1 MARSHNRI
9 ILIGNLGKDAELRA
23 TPGGTSVATT
33 TIAINDPAKKDD
45 TGKPGTEWYRLKVWG
60 RTAENL
66 GKYLLKGKQV
76 YVEGRL
82 SIQTWKDRE
91 GKDRYTP
98 EVSVDQILLLG
109 SPGGSTGG
117 GSYGRSEPS
126 ATEDFGEAGGH
137 EDPAADDIPF

>member
-23 TPGGTSVATT
+23 TPGGKSVATT
-33 TIAINDPAKKDD
+33 SIAINDPAKKDES
-45 TGKPGTEWYRLKVWG
+45 GNPGTEWYRLKIWG
-60 RTAENL
+60 KTADNIS
-66 GKYLLKGKQV
+66 KFLLKGKQV

-109 SPGGSTGG
+109 SASGGSGA
-117 GSYGRSEPS
+117 YGARSETPV
-126 ATEDFGEAGGH
+126 ADDADAGH
-137 EDPAADDIPF
+137 DDPAVDDIPF

>member
-23 TPGGTSVATT
+23 TPAGKSVATT
-33 TIAINDPAKKDD
+33 SIAINDPAKKDES
-45 TGKPGTEWYRLKVWG
+45 GNPGTEWYRLKIWG
-60 RTAENL
+60 KTADNL
-66 GKYLLKGKQV
+66 GKFLLKGKQV

-82 SIQTWKDRE
+82 SIQTWKDRD

-109 SPGGSTGG
+109 SAGG
-117 GSYGRSEPS
+117 GSGTYGARSETPVADDADGS
-126 ATEDFGEAGGH
+126 HD
-137 EDPAADDIPF
+137 DPAVDDIPF

>member
-1 MARSHNRI
+1 MGSVNKV
-9 ILIGNLGKDAELRA
+9 ILVGNLGKDAELRA

-33 TIAINDPAKKDD
+33 TIAINDPAKKDE

-109 SPGGSTGG
+109 SPGGSS
-117 GSYGRSEPS
+117 GSYEREP
-126 ATEDFGEAGGH
+126 APADDPEAVH
-137 EDPAADDIPF
+137 DDPGADDIPF

>member
-23 TPGGTSVATT
+23 TPGGKSVATT
-33 TIAINDPAKKDD
+33 SIAINDPAKKDES
-45 TGKPGTEWYRLKVWG
+45 GNPGTEWYRLKIWG
-60 RTAENL
+60 KTAENL
-66 GKYLLKGKQV
+66 GKFLLKGKQV

-82 SIQTWKDRE
+82 SIQTWKDRD

-109 SPGGSTGG
+109 SASGGS
-117 GSYGRSEPS
+117 GSYGSRAETPV
-126 ATEDFGEAGGH
+126 ADDVDAGH
-137 EDPAADDIPF
+137 DDPAVDDIPF